1 MSAIA
6 NENINKCKKCNATRS
21 EKKLSKCSRCG
32 KVFYCSKNCQKED
45 WNEHKKNCVDKK
57 NKISDSQ
64 EQQQQQEES
73 NSEESEFKFVDKIS
87 MLRIFDKVIDSCCS
101 KTLYEVAFKN
111 YLLLEIENGKDVDFI
126 KECLLDEEL
135 KPNLAM
141 KGIIYYFRK
150 NMCDRYFC
158 TKVVNSLLGLIKNIN
173 NDIPDKE
180 AHEIS
185 DSFFKYIE
193 KNDINYDSMFT
204 ISAYEM
210 NIRSVKAIIFRCS
223 V

>member
-1 MSAIA
+1 MSAIV
-6 NENINKCKKCNATRS
+6 NENEDKCKKCNVTRS

-64 EQQQQQEES
+64 EQKQQQQDS
-73 NSEESEFKFVDKIS
+73 SSEESEFEFIDKIT
-87 MLRIFDKVIDSCCS
+87 MLSIFDKVINSCCS
-101 KTLYEVAFKN
+101 KTLYEIAFKN
-111 YLLLEIENGKDVDFI
+111 YLLLEIENGKDVNFI
-126 KECLLDEEL
+126 KECLLDEEI
-135 KPNLAM
+135 KPSLAM
-141 KGIIYYFRK
+141 KGIVYYFRK
-150 NMCDRYFC
+150 NIKDRYFC

-173 NDIPDKE
+173 SDIPDKE
-180 AHEIS
+180 SQEIA

-193 KNDINYDSMFT
+193 KDDINYDSMFT

-210 NIRSVKAIIFRCS
+210 NIRSIKAIIFRCS
-223 V
+223 S